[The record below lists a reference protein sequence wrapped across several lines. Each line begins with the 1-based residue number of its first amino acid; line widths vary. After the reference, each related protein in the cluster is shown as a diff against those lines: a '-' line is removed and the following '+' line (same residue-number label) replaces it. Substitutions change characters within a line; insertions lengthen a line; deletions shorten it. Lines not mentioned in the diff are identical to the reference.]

1 MFYILVYCNVTEAVD
16 NLQFNNEECYCGNR
30 TIPDRCQLDQV
41 SLESGVY
48 ILVSYNSF
56 RFVWTTKMGLNLV
69 KPLVT
74 IPNGQTEAQTKS
86 SSF

>member
-30 TIPDRCQLDQV
+30 TIPDKCQLNQV

-48 ILVSYNSF
+48 ILVS
-56 RFVWTTKMGLNLV
+56 
-69 KPLVT
+69 
-74 IPNGQTEAQTKS
+74 
-86 SSF
+86 